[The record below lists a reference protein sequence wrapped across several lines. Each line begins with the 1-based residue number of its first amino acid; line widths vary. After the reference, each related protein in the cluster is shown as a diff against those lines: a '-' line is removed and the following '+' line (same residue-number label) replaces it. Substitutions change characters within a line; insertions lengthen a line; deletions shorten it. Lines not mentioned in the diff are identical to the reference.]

1 MSGRRPRMLVRRP
14 WSASGVLCA
23 AWAAGCRVVRRRGSE
38 CERRYVGMA
47 VPEGGVGGLC
57 AGRGGLVGCRG
68 GGPES
73 LAVLRTSTLC
83 HKGDKFD
90 LAQFLERF
98 VFFSYV
104 GVSRVCSS
112 HSRLGVF
119 SSAWLE
125 GKVVL
130 ASVSSACISG
140 GLEWACPRGVASV
153 GLTRGVLYCFRPVF
167 S

>member
-73 LAVLRTSTLC
+73 LTVLRTSTLC
-83 HKGDKFD
+83 REGD
-90 LAQFLERF
+90 
-98 VFFSYV
+98 
-104 GVSRVCSS
+104 
-112 HSRLGVF
+112 
-119 SSAWLE
+119 
-125 GKVVL
+125 KVVL
-130 ASVSSACISG
+130 AQLRGLSSSAM
-140 GLEWACPRGVASV
+140 LECPVSAPPIVGTASSLQF
-153 GLTRGVLYCFRPVF
+153 GWMA